1 MINPVNS
8 KLVPVIA
15 CLVLVAMF
23 VAYMIFLIYTWQQ
36 LQRDRSAAM
45 AKVDGILDRMP
56 RKAADVPAP
65 DTAG

>member
-1 MINPVNS
+1 MINLTNS

-45 AKVDGILDRMP
+45 ARVDGILDRMP
-56 RKAADVPAP
+56 TGKGADEHSAN
-65 DTAG
+65 